1 VFCTKNFGVVGAVGQ
16 TQPHSKA
23 RRMPAISEGDKGK
36 NSPTIDEHEIFQ
48 ITCKP
53 SLRLHLANRD
63 VPLAKIL
70 RSSYAAQPAPRLQ
83 LRVSF

>member
-1 VFCTKNFGVVGAVGQ
+1 VLCTTNVGVAGAVGQ

-23 RRMPAISEGDKGK
+23 RRMPAISEGDKSK
-36 NSPTIDEHEIFQ
+36 NSPAINERERFQ

-53 SLRLHLANRD
+53 PLRWHLANRD
-63 VPLAKIL
+63 VSLAKIL